1 MLCGIGSRM
10 IAAISPRCSDAARCT
25 ASRSLNGRISVASI
39 TSGRIPAESGSFPPS
54 RSAAEITFSAT
65 ESWPPWKQPW
75 NFIEQPAPRDPAGE
89 PTA

>member
-39 TSGRIPAESGSFPPS
+39 TSGRIPAESGSFPPT
-54 RSAAEITFSAT
+54 RSGAEITFSAT

-75 NFIEQPAPRDPAGE
+75 NFTSSLRPVTPRASL
-89 PTA
+89 TA